1 MIPQALYMALSTT
14 EVSPKDSFRVYMDF
28 VVNTPP
34 TRNEFIKNMEAKM
47 NGDEFLGDIY
57 EIILPKIAKEYDNQK
72 AFDLVKE
79 RLLNH
84 I

>member
-1 MIPQALYMALSTT
+1 
-14 EVSPKDSFRVYMDF
+14 
-28 VVNTPP
+28 
-34 TRNEFIKNMEAKM
+34 MEAKM
-47 NGDEFLGDIY
+47 NDDEFLGDIY
-57 EIILPKIAKEYDNQK
+57 EIILPNIAKEYDNQK

>member
-1 MIPQALYMALSTT
+1 MALSTT
-14 EVSPKDSFRVYMDF
+14 EVDPKEILDSFRVYMDF

-34 TRNEFIKNMEAKM
+34 TRTEFIKNMEAKM
-47 NGDEFLGDIY
+47 NDDEFLGDIY
-57 EIILPKIAKEYDNQK
+57 EIILPNIAKEYDNQK

-79 RLLNH
+79 LLLNH